1 MRKNLETAQAD
12 CNSQSGPT
20 ETPSAHAAKQRP
32 RNVPLTALEHF
43 KQFLNVNISPT
54 IACNIMEQNIE
65 TAQAGKSQSGPTETP
80 PAHAVKPR
88 LPNATLAALEHFA
101 PF

>member
-32 RNVPLTALEHF
+32 RNVPLAALEHF

-88 LPNATLAALEHFA
+88 PPNATLAALEHFA